1 MVNSTDMDFT
11 DKDLD
16 SVRIDYLVEDM
27 GFIHKDSVI
36 VGSLVLDYRDF
47 ITYREQVDLGDFEIA
62 NFRDQ
67 AINLVVLGQFIKDY
81 LNPRASCFGVD
92 NLVIKD
98 SSVED
103 SSIVDSFNYNK
114 L

>member
-1 MVNSTDMDFT
+1 MVNSIDMDFT

-67 AINLVVLGQFIKDY
+67 AINLVVLG
-81 LNPRASCFGVD
+81 
-92 NLVIKD
+92 
-98 SSVED
+98 
-103 SSIVDSFNYNK
+103 
-114 L
+114 